1 MSVNGQVG
9 EKVWK
14 SRMVR
19 LFNIMGILPIIILIC
34 LFFMSQTDRFL
45 VFDNFVNIFRAASIN
60 IVLAAGMTL
69 VILTGGIDLS
79 IGSILAVSSAVALQ
93 LSLMPEWV
101 HFDWIIAIA
110 LGLIL
115 GMINGAIIALI
126 DLAPF
131 IVTMGT
137 MTALRGVAHFICGGH
152 AVINIDLNYAWLG
165 NDSLMGIPWLVIF
178 ALLSIVVCWFILRK
192 TVLGERI
199 YAIGGNAAAA
209 RLTGINVAL
218 ILIIVYGISGLL
230 CGAAGVMVTSRLNA
244 ANGLLGTGYELD
256 AIASVVLGGTSM
268 SGGVGGVGGTLLG
281 ALLIA
286 IINNGLV
293 LMNVSHFSQLIIKGL
308 IIIFAVI
315 LDKYRNR

>member
-1 MSVNGQVG
+1 M
-9 EKVWK
+9 EK
-14 SRMVR
+14 RMLR
-19 LFNIMGILPIIILIC
+19 LFNIMGILPILILIC
-34 LFFMSQTDRFL
+34 IFFASQTGRFL
-45 VFDNFVNIFRAASIN
+45 SFDNFINIFRAASIN
-60 IVLAAGMTL
+60 ITLAAGMTL

-79 IGSILAVSSAVALQ
+79 IGSILAVASGVALQ
-93 LSLMPEWV
+93 LSLWPGWAGY
-101 HFDWIIAIA
+101 DWLIAVTIGLACGA
-110 LGLIL
+110 L
-115 GMINGAIIALI
+115 NGAVIALI
-126 DLAPF
+126 DLPPF

-152 AVINIDLNYAWLG
+152 AIINIDLNYAWLG
-165 NDSLMGIPWLVIF
+165 NDSFLGIPWLVSL
-178 ALLSIVVCWFILRK
+178 ALASVAVCWFILRK

-209 RLTGINVAL
+209 RMTGINVPL
-218 ILIIVYGISGLL
+218 ILIIVYSLNGLL
-230 CGAAGVMVTSRLNA
+230 CGATGVMVTSRLNA

-256 AIASVVLGGTSM
+256 AIAAVVLGGASM
-268 SGGVGGVGGTLLG
+268 SGGIGGVGGSLLG

-308 IIIFAVI
+308 IIIFAVV

>member
-1 MSVNGQVG
+1 ML
-9 EKVWK
+9 
-14 SRMVR
+14 R
-19 LFNIMGILPIIILIC
+19 LFNIMGILPILILIC
-34 LFFMSQTDRFL
+34 IFFASQTGRFL
-45 VFDNFVNIFRAASIN
+45 SFDNFINIFRAASIN
-60 IVLAAGMTL
+60 ITLAAGMTL

-79 IGSILAVSSAVALQ
+79 IGSILAVASGVALQ
-93 LSLMPEWV
+93 LSLWPGWAGY
-101 HFDWIIAIA
+101 DWLIAVTIGLACGA
-110 LGLIL
+110 L
-115 GMINGAIIALI
+115 NGAVIALI
-126 DLAPF
+126 DLPPF

-152 AVINIDLNYAWLG
+152 AIINIDLNYAWLG
-165 NDSLMGIPWLVIF
+165 NDSFLGIPWLVSL
-178 ALLSIVVCWFILRK
+178 ALASVAVCWFILRK

-209 RLTGINVAL
+209 RMTGINVPL
-218 ILIIVYGISGLL
+218 ILIIVYSLNGLL
-230 CGAAGVMVTSRLNA
+230 CGATGVMVTSRLNA

-256 AIASVVLGGTSM
+256 AIAAVVLGGASM
-268 SGGVGGVGGTLLG
+268 SGGIGGVGGSLLG

-308 IIIFAVI
+308 IIIFAVV